1 MIVIVVVGRR
11 PLILVV
17 VMGWC
22 CLWSRQGG
30 GGSAG
35 GGGGGGGGGGRGSSG
50 TLSWSLLQLAAV
62 AVAVVVCGI
71 SLAPQEIQK
80 DNILYCTFK
89 AFQSAFKGG
98 FAMLAWWFCMMGS
111 WCRCS
116 SCLRLTTF
124 IAFSDFRAQKLSIHT
139 EFSRC
144 SVH

>member
-1 MIVIVVVGRR
+1 MVIVVVGRG

-22 CLWSRQGG
+22 CLWCWQ
-30 GGSAG
+30 G
-35 GGGGGGGGGGRGSSG
+35 GGGGGGSG

-62 AVAVVVCGI
+62 VVAIVVCGI
-71 SLAPQEIQK
+71 SLAPPEIQK
-80 DNILYCTFK
+80 DILYCTFK

-116 SCLRLTTF
+116 SCLRLTTC

>member
-1 MIVIVVVGRR
+1 MVIVVVGRG

-22 CLWSRQGG
+22 CLWCWQ
-30 GGSAG
+30 G
-35 GGGGGGGGGGRGSSG
+35 GGGGGGGSG

-62 AVAVVVCGI
+62 VVAIVVCGI
-71 SLAPQEIQK
+71 SLAPPEIQK
-80 DNILYCTFK
+80 DILYCTFK

-98 FAMLAWWFCMMGS
+98 FAMLAW
-111 WCRCS
+111 CRCS

-124 IAFSDFRAQKLSIHT
+124 IAFSDFRAHKLSIHT

-144 SVH
+144 LVH